1 MTGSELRRALRN
13 GQTVCGTAMVSQS
26 PLWPDM
32 LAATGLDFVFID
44 TEHTPLGRESVATA
58 CRLYKAAGLAPI
70 VRIPSPDPDQA
81 SMVLDAGA
89 SGVIAPYIESAEQ
102 VRQLVGAVRYKPLKG
117 AMLQD
122 FLQSGSGL
130 DARLVAHLDNLNAN
144 NVLIANIESR
154 PAIEALDEILAVD
167 GLDGILVGPHDL
179 THSLGIPEQ
188 YRHPVF
194 KQAINTIIEKARKKQ
209 VGVGVHVWDEVGFD
223 QELEWAE
230 KGANLIM
237 HSNDLSLLS
246 SALKADIGKLKKSTG
261 TDSSGTIGANRTII

>member
-1 MTGSELRRALRN
+1 M
-13 GQTVCGTAMVSQS
+13 
-26 PLWPDM
+26 
-32 LAATGLDFVFID
+32 
-44 TEHTPLGRESVATA
+44 
-58 CRLYKAAGLAPI
+58 
-70 VRIPSPDPDQA
+70 
-81 SMVLDAGA
+81 
-89 SGVIAPYIESAEQ
+89 IAPYIESAEQ

-122 FLQSGSGL
+122 FLQSGAGL
-130 DARLVAHLDNLNAN
+130 DAGLVAHLDNLNAN
-144 NVLIANIESR
+144 NVLIANIESK
-154 PAIEALDEILAVD
+154 PAIEALDEILAED

-194 KQAINTIIEKARKKQ
+194 KQTIDTIIEKARNKQ
-209 VGVGVHVWDEVGFD
+209 VGVGIHVWDEVGFD

-246 SALKADIGKLKKSTG
+246 STLKADIAKFKKHTG
-261 TDSSGTIGANRTII
+261 TGSSGNTESNRTII